1 MTTNEI
7 VRQLRN
13 GLRVGI
19 TSDLIEQAADRL
31 EELDERVA
39 IISGEWISVKDRLPA
54 RNANV
59 LWWCELRDRN
69 MGHVRIGFYEG
80 VTNHGIPEVSCC
92 GPNCIPMYW
101 MPMPTAPEP
110 PEEGKAYVDKLME
123 VEK

>member
-39 IISGEWISVKDRLPA
+39 I
-54 RNANV
+54 
-59 LWWCELRDRN
+59 
-69 MGHVRIGFYEG
+69 M
-80 VTNHGIPEVSCC
+80 
-92 GPNCIPMYW
+92 
-101 MPMPTAPEP
+101 
-110 PEEGKAYVDKLME
+110 EEGRLDDYDEKKHSGLME
-123 VEK
+123 E

>member
-39 IISGEWISVKDRLPA
+39 I
-54 RNANV
+54 
-59 LWWCELRDRN
+59 
-69 MGHVRIGFYEG
+69 M
-80 VTNHGIPEVSCC
+80 
-92 GPNCIPMYW
+92 
-101 MPMPTAPEP
+101 
-110 PEEGKAYVDKLME
+110 EEGRLDDYDTKKHSGLME
-123 VEK
+123 E